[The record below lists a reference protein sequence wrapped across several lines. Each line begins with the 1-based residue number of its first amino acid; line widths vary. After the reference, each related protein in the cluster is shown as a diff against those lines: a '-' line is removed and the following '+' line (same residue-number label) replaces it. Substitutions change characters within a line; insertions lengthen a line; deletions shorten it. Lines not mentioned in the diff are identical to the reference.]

1 VQLKSFFSITRFM
14 TGFQFIL
21 SDAFDDLDTW
31 SFHFPMLSILIT
43 DFFVV
48 IDLVA
53 DVEKA
58 IGAEVLELVVL
69 LPVVFNQ
76 PLGLVV
82 GVGVVQVED
91 VGFNVG
97 WNHSDRVN
105 VDDVEAWRLALV
117 SGDGAGDEVEQDRL
131 VLNNIPDNLEL
142 LGMNM

>member
-58 IGAEVLELVVL
+58 IGAEVLKLVVL
-69 LPVVFNQ
+69 LPVVFDQ
-76 PLGLVV
+76 PFGLVV

-97 WNHSDRVN
+97 WNHSDWVN